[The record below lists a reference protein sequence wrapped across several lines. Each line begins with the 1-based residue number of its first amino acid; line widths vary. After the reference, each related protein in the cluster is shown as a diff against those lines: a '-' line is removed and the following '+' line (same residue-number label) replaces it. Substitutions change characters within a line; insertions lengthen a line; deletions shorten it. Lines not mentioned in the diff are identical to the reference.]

1 MRRPLPGNGFAPDT
15 FWRRIDRACA
25 RMIPYLV
32 VIAVGL
38 TLLNLI
44 VLAVGSWHLPV
55 TRRSPG
61 MARPGWRMPCSNAT
75 GRKRF
80 PIRSG
85 R

>member
-1 MRRPLPGNGFAPDT
+1 MRRPLPGSDFTPDT

-55 TRRSPG
+55 TRRLPG
-61 MARPGWRMPCSNAT
+61 MAGPWAEAGCQMPSAADV
-75 GRKRF
+75 RL
-80 PIRSG
+80 RSG
-85 R
+85 I